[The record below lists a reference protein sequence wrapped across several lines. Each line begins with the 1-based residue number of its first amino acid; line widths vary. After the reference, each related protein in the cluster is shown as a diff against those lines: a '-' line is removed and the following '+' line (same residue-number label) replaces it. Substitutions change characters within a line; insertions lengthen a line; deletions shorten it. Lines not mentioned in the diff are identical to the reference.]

1 MKDLKNLKV
10 EVAGEQHIKYVDEI
24 NDAIDLASKQR
35 GTGIARR
42 SNEYLITKMSQ
53 GKAIIALDGEVFA
66 GFCYIET
73 WGNKGFVAN
82 SGLIVVPEY
91 RGYGLAKEIKNKAFE
106 LSRKEYPEAKI
117 FGLTTGLAVMKI
129 NHELGYRPVTF
140 SELTNDEQFW
150 NGCKGCVN
158 YDILER
164 MQRTKCLCTG
174 MLYDPAWEKTPKN
187 PTGIRKRS
195 LLDVIQ
201 RIKSNN
207 VFKKKSEIKLL
218 KNNLHSDRTLI
229 KSFIRNPFLF
239 KLKQAFGNIF
249 NKNHYGKKIGVGI

>member
-1 MKDLKNLKV
+1 MKELKKIKV
-10 EVAGEQHIKYVDEI
+10 EIASEKHVKYVDEI

-42 SNEYLITKMSQ
+42 TNEYLIAKMNE
-53 GKAIIALDGEVFA
+53 GRAIIALDGDIFA

-91 RGYGLAKEIKNKAFE
+91 RGMGLAKEIKKKAFQ
-106 LSRKEYPEAKI
+106 LSRTKYPNAKI

-140 SELTNDEQFW
+140 SELTDDDQFW

-164 MQRTKCLCTG
+164 MNRTKCLCTG
-174 MLYDPAWEKTPKN
+174 MLYDPAWEKSDKSGN
-187 PTGIRKRS
+187 GIRKRS
-195 LLDVIQ
+195 LLEVI
-201 RIKSNN
+201 KKLKPKNG
-207 VFKKKSEIKLL
+207 FKIQKKE
-218 KNNLHSDRTLI
+218 LI
-229 KSFIRNPFLF
+229 K
-239 KLKQAFGNIF
+239 KD
-249 NKNHYGKKIGVGI
+249 

>member
-1 MKDLKNLKV
+1 MKDIKNIKV
-10 EVAGEQHIKYVDEI
+10 VVAGEEHVKYVDEI
-24 NDAIDLASKQR
+24 NDAIDEASKQR

-42 SNEYLITKMSQ
+42 TYEYLASKIAD
-53 GKAIIALDGEVFA
+53 GKAVIALYGEKFA

-91 RGYGLAKEIKNKAFE
+91 RGYGLAKEIKRKAFQ
-106 LSRKEYPEAKI
+106 LSRKKYPGAKI

-140 SELTNDEQFW
+140 SELTTDDQFW

-164 MQRTKCLCTG
+164 MERTKCLCTG
-174 MLYDPAWEKTPKN
+174 MLYDPAWEKTAKKN
-187 PTGIRKRS
+187 GSIRKRS
-195 LLDVIQ
+195 LLDIAQ
-201 RIKSNN
+201 KLKPKNG
-207 VFKKKSEIKLL
+207 FKKQKSELVK
-218 KNNLHSDRTLI
+218 K
-229 KSFIRNPFLF
+229 KE
-239 KLKQAFGNIF
+239 KLKSDGLSIEN
-249 NKNHYGKKIGVGI
+249 

>member
-1 MKDLKNLKV
+1 MKELKKV
-10 EVAGEQHIKYVDEI
+10 KVVVAGEEHVKYVDQI
-24 NDAIDLASKQR
+24 NDAIDIASKQR

-42 SNEYLITKMSQ
+42 SFEYLANKMKE
-53 GKAIIALDGEVFA
+53 GKAIIALDGENFA

-91 RGYGLAKEIKNKAFE
+91 RGLGLAKAIKDKAFN

-140 SELTNDEQFW
+140 SELTDDEMFW

-158 YDILER
+158 YDILLR
-164 MQRTKCLCTG
+164 MEKSKCLCTG
-174 MLYDPAWEKTPKN
+174 MLYDPAWEKNTKN
-187 PTGIRKRS
+187 ATNNIRKRS
-195 LLDVIQ
+195 LMDVIQ
-201 RIKSNN
+201 KLKPKNG
-207 VFKKKSEIKLL
+207 FMKQKSEITKE
-218 KNNLHSDRTLI
+218 I
-229 KSFIRNPFLF
+229 K
-239 KLKQAFGNIF
+239 
-249 NKNHYGKKIGVGI
+249 

>member
-1 MKDLKNLKV
+1 MKDLKSIKV
-10 EVAGEQHIKYVDEI
+10 DVAKPEHVRYVDEI

-42 SNEYLITKMSQ
+42 SNEYLASKMEE
-53 GKAIIALDGEVFA
+53 GKAIIAFDGDKFA

-91 RGYGLAKEIKNKAFE
+91 RGLGLAKEIKKKAFQ
-106 LSRKEYPEAKI
+106 LSRKKYPNAKI

-140 SELTNDEQFW
+140 SELTDDDQFW

-164 MQRTKCLCTG
+164 MGRGKCLCTG
-174 MLYDPAWEKTPKN
+174 MLYDPAWEKAPKAVN
-187 PTGIRKRS
+187 GIRKRS
-195 LLDVIQ
+195 LLEVVQKLKPKNGFKIQ
-201 RIKSNN
+201 
-207 VFKKKSEIKLL
+207 KSE
-218 KNNLHSDRTLI
+218 LI
-229 KSFIRNPFLF
+229 K
-239 KLKQAFGNIF
+239 KTKE
-249 NKNHYGKKIGVGI
+249 